1 MIGID
6 KMLLKKLNI
15 GQADIEVLKKNGFI
29 VIQDDKSTA
38 RIFKDAKTGEE
49 IAINYIKVSHKHN
62 PDTLINDLKIGK
74 AEIEGIRGV
83 EYEHLNITLPKGISN
98 TRTNE
103 KNINNTDDLNR
114 SIGRYEE
121 ELEVLGFGKTHLK
134 DTEVK
139 EIEINAN
146 IELERPFQEYKEVFE
161 YLRGLLP
168 RGIKSLS
175 NGSYEPRGV
184 YTGFIVGN
192 GSVNL
197 KFYDKKTNI
206 SNKYGIELE
215 KELLRVEYTFLNEQ
229 KVKLVFGSNKFEEVT
244 KDFKEIEGVFKK
256 TLGADLIN
264 RIYQD
269 IDNQRKHAVRHIK
282 KYKEVGGISAT
293 NNYLKNH
300 QADLLDIEIV
310 LSALRDTE
318 TKKNYSRQ
326 AKETISSTREIE
338 GKKLFGNIN
347 KLNEILEKLGF
358 EEIKLDMTR
367 GIRKEVEK
375 YYL

>member
-121 ELEVLGFGKTHLK
+121 ELEVLGFGKMHLK
-134 DTEVK
+134 NTEIK
-139 EIEINAN
+139 EIEINTN
-146 IELERPFQEYKEVFE
+146 IELEKPFQEYKEVFE

-168 RGIKSLS
+168 KGIKRLN
-175 NGSYEPRGV
+175 NGSYEPKGL
-184 YTGFIVGN
+184 YTGFVVGN

-206 SNKYGIELE
+206 SNKYGIKLE

-229 KVKLVFGSNKFEEVT
+229 KIKSVFGSNEFEEVT

-264 RIYQD
+264 RIYED
-269 IDNQRKHAVRHIK
+269 IENQRKHAVRHIK
-282 KYKEVGGISAT
+282 KYKKIRGISAT

-300 QADLLDIEIV
+300 QADLFDIEIV
-310 LSALRDTE
+310 LTALRDTE
-318 TKKNYSRQ
+318 LPNHYSRQ

-338 GKKLFGNIN
+338 GKKLFGNID

-367 GIRKEVEK
+367 GIRKEVKK